1 VTSEATGGE
10 QPGEQPHGQQPHEQ
24 QAHEQQLPRE
34 SAEEKYESRAVER
47 LIFFSDAVTA
57 IAITLLA
64 IDLPVPSGATTA
76 AFWASVRQNDGVY
89 LAFLVSF
96 VTIAASWS
104 SHHDAFRH
112 LRRFDPRLRTMDM
125 VWLLMIIL
133 VPFATKL
140 LTGGGHDSLTV
151 HAFRWGFY
159 ALLQTLTSAVLFAMA
174 WHMRDRGLLEPG
186 SEEADRAASDWRTYG
201 PMLGFG
207 LSIPVF
213 FATSYG
219 WVLWFAVPLALHR
232 LRRYDRFRWL
242 RHR

>member
-1 VTSEATGGE
+1 MTSDATGGE
-10 QPGEQPHGQQPHEQ
+10 HPPGEQPPGEQPP
-24 QAHEQQLPRE
+24 AAPAARE
-34 SAEEKYESRAVER
+34 SADEKYESRAVER

-125 VWLLMIIL
+125 IWLLMIIL

-140 LTGGGHDSLTV
+140 LTGNGHDSPTV
-151 HAFRWGFY
+151 HALRWGFY
-159 ALLQTLTSAVLFAMA
+159 ALVQTLDSAAIFAMA
-174 WHMRDRGLLEPG
+174 LHMRDRGLLEPG
-186 SEEADRAASDWRTYG
+186 TERADRAASDWRTYG

-213 FATSYG
+213 FATTYG
-219 WVLWFAVPLALHR
+219 WVLWFAVPAALHR
-232 LRRYDRFRWL
+232 LRKSDRFRWL
-242 RHR
+242 RRR